1 MANFNADGSV
11 ELFHDGE
18 IRFETTGIGVSVLAG
33 TGNTA
38 TIAGPQFLILDPD
51 GVGVNTGVVRI
62 KGDLIVEGEQTI
74 IKSTELEIADFIVGI
89 ASTATTDALAD
100 GAGFKIGPNNTL
112 LYEYNSGTNPSLKSS
127 ENINVATGKVY
138 QIAETERLSASK
150 LSLGTGTTIHAVG
163 TNILSFGTGVAE
175 RVRISD
181 DGISVVGIST
191 FSSSIDAN
199 GNLDVAGISTFNDNV
214 LLGDSS
220 TLGLGAAGFNGGVPD
235 LRFYHNGNSSN
246 IINNNKTTLLNNL

>member
-11 ELFHDGE
+11 ELFHDGG

-112 LYEYNSGTNPSLKSS
+112 LYEHNSGTNPSLKSS

-138 QIAETERLSASK
+138 QIC
-150 LSLGTGTTIHAVG
+150 
-163 TNILSFGTGVAE
+163 
-175 RVRISD
+175 
-181 DGISVVGIST
+181 
-191 FSSSIDAN
+191 
-199 GNLDVAGISTFNDNV
+199 
-214 LLGDSS
+214 LLYTSPSPRDS
-220 TLGLGAAGFNGGVPD
+220 
-235 LRFYHNGNSSN
+235 
-246 IINNNKTTLLNNL
+246 